1 MKDEQDTYRERLMRL
16 PPKDILQHSYEY
28 TVREDIL
35 MVMENTTLPPH
46 QCEALLKSPCLIQDI
61 YDDFNK
67 IETEHMDT
75 IYECI
80 QKRANKILT
89 KEKEREGVRK
99 HLFFFYEKDVGKVRR
114 KNMFYVG
121 NSILGSLTN

>member
-1 MKDEQDTYRERLMRL
+1 MTAEELNIAVYNRMKDEQDAYRERIMSLS
-16 PPKDILQHSYEY
+16 PKDILQHSYEY

-35 MVMENTTLPPH
+35 MVMENITLPSS

-67 IETEHMDT
+67 LETEHMDM

-80 QKRANKILT
+80 QKRANKMIA
-89 KEKEREGVRK
+89 KEKEREGAR
-99 HLFFFYEKDVGKVRR
+99 
-114 KNMFYVG
+114 
-121 NSILGSLTN
+121 